1 MSEVLLENTVCS
13 GHWASSFFLSSD
25 SRIEYTIEYIKYY
38 LPLYSADCRLVAWG
52 FVMNQKKADIETLV
66 GRIQPDWMPDW
77 RRLIDEAPVGICW
90 ADATG
95 QIKYANERFAR
106 FTGLSLVELTTKPYH
121 LCRGPAPVG
130 RWVPGLV
137 SACDHPDCR
146 ARTSALRRGEEFA
159 ELTNG
164 SAFSPRGAARGQMLV
179 KRKPDIS
186 PSGQHLGTFIV
197 WVEFAP
203 FGNPSR
209 GD

>member
-1 MSEVLLENTVCS
+1 MRRREEIERVLA
-13 GHWASSFFLSSD
+13 G
-25 SRIEYTIEYIKYY
+25 IE
-38 LPLYSADCRLVAWG
+38 PS
-52 FVMNQKKADIETLV
+52 
-66 GRIQPDWMPDW
+66 WMPDW

-90 ADATG
+90 SDATG